1 MSRLSH
7 SSRSRLRRMIVVVLT
22 GLGPVVVPAGVD
34 PAGAA
39 SYPLYSSYPLAGTV
53 GTPPMVTKD
62 PDHPHRTL
70 CYKSPCTAEHANF
83 AEDVRALA
91 LHGNRLFIG
100 GVFHGLV
107 DGDRK
112 SITPKTPFLAEL
124 NASTGKVA
132 SDQTFARNAAP
143 NGTVE
148 AIVVSP
154 ERNRVYVAG
163 RFSRIGGGA
172 ASRVA
177 ALNMQTGLL
186 DKSFSP
192 PAPDAGVRTMVM
204 GGGRIF
210 IGGEFLKVGSTRFP
224 SVAALNADNG
234 SLVSGWKPPANYGGS
249 FIEKAATETESR
261 QGVVD
266 TLAVAGNGRILMVGG
281 TFEHFGRP
289 RSADP
294 KAERYGGLIALN
306 TSDGRL
312 SSWAPDND
320 RPAIRIAMSPD
331 GNTAYVVEGGSG
343 GWIGAFKPGGTEK
356 PVWIGR
362 VDGDVLAVTATD
374 KRVYVGGHFDAEV
387 PNHNDPCLQK
397 IPTICI
403 KSGTHHRHLVAF
415 DLRGKSD
422 PKWTA
427 QADTAEGP
435 TVMLAG
441 PKALYVGGTFKNILP
456 KSRLDGGKGIPHP
469 GFAMFPAS

>member
-1 MSRLSH
+1 MSRLSP
-7 SSRSRLRRMIVVVLT
+7 SSRSIRRLIAVVLT
-22 GLGPVVVPAGVD
+22 GLSPMVVPAGVD

-39 SYPLYSSYPLAGTV
+39 SYPLYSSYPMAGTV
-53 GTPPMVTKD
+53 GTPPMLTKD

-70 CYKSPCTAEHANF
+70 CYKSPCNAEHANF

-91 LHGNRLFIG
+91 LHGNRLFLG

-112 SITPKTPFLAEL
+112 SITPKTPFLAEV

-177 ALNMQTGLL
+177 ALDLRTGLL
-186 DKSFSP
+186 DKSFKA
-192 PAPDAGVRTMVM
+192 PAPDAGVRTMVLS
-204 GGGRIF
+204 GGRIF
-210 IGGEFLKVGSTRFP
+210 IGGEFLKVGSTKFP

-249 FIEKAATETESR
+249 FIEKAATYTESR

-289 RSADP
+289 RSVDP
-294 KAERYGGLIALN
+294 KANRYGGLIALN

-312 SSWAPDND
+312 NSWAPVNS

-343 GWIGAFKPGGTEK
+343 GWIGAFKPGGSEK

-387 PNHNDPCLQK
+387 PNHDDPCLKK

-403 KSGTHHRHLVAF
+403 KTGTRHRHLVAF

-456 KSRLDGGKGIPHP
+456 KSRLNGGKGIPHP
-469 GFAMFPAS
+469 GFAMFPAN

>member
-1 MSRLSH
+1 MHRLSP
-7 SSRSRLRRMIVVVLT
+7 SSRSRLRRLFVVVLA
-22 GLGPVVVPAGVD
+22 GLSPMVVPAGVN

-39 SYPLYSSYPLAGTV
+39 SYPLYSSFPLAGTA
-53 GTPPMVTKD
+53 GTPPMVKKD
-62 PDHPHRTL
+62 PDHPFRTL
-70 CYKSPCTAEHANF
+70 CYKSPCNAEHANF

-91 LHGNRLFIG
+91 LHGDRLFLG
-100 GVFHGLV
+100 GVFGGLV
-107 DGDRK
+107 DGNRK
-112 SITPKTPFLAEL
+112 SVTPKTPFLAEL
-124 NASTGKVA
+124 DASTGKPA
-132 SDQTFARNAAP
+132 SNQTFARNAAP

-148 AIVVSP
+148 AIVVAAD
-154 ERNRVYVAG
+154 RNRVYVAG

-177 ALNMQTGLL
+177 ALDLNTGLL
-186 DKSFSP
+186 DKSFNP
-192 PAPDAGVRTMVM
+192 PAPDAGVRTIALS
-204 GGGRIF
+204 GGRLF
-210 IGGEFLKVGSTRFP
+210 IAGEFLKVGSTKFP

-234 SLVSGWKPPANYGGS
+234 SLVAGWNPPANYGGS
-249 FIEKAATETESR
+249 FIRKAATRMEST

-266 TLAVAGNGRILMVGG
+266 TIAVADNGRILMVGG

-289 RSADP
+289 RSVDP
-294 KAERYGGLIALN
+294 KADRYGGLIALN

-312 SSWAPDND
+312 NSWHPDND

-343 GWIGAFKPGGTEK
+343 GWIGAFTPGGSVK
-356 PVWIGR
+356 PKWIGR

-387 PNHNDPCLQK
+387 PNHNDPCLKK

-403 KSGTHHRHLVAF
+403 KSGTRHRHLVAF
-415 DLRGKSD
+415 NLQGKSD
-422 PKWTA
+422 PSWTA

-456 KSRLDGGKGIPHP
+456 KSRLNGGKGIPHP
-469 GFAMFPAS
+469 GFAMFPG

>member
-1 MSRLSH
+1 MSRLSPP
-7 SSRSRLRRMIVVVLT
+7 SRYRLRRLIVVVLT
-22 GLGPVVVPAGVD
+22 GLSPMVVPAGVD

-39 SYPLYSSYPLAGTV
+39 SYPLYSSYPMAGTV
-53 GTPPMVTKD
+53 GTPPMLEKD

-70 CYKSPCTAEHANF
+70 CYKSPCNAEHANF

-91 LHGNRLFIG
+91 LHGNRLFLG

-112 SITPKTPFLAEL
+112 SITPKTPFLAEV

-172 ASRVA
+172 ATRVA
-177 ALNMQTGLL
+177 ALNMKTGLL
-186 DKSFSP
+186 DRSLSP
-192 PAPDAGVRTMVM
+192 PAPDAGVRTMVL
-204 GGGRIF
+204 GGGRLF
-210 IGGEFLKVGSTRFP
+210 IGGEFLKVGSTKFP

-249 FIEKAATETESR
+249 FIEKAATTTESR

-266 TLAVAGNGRILMVGG
+266 TIAVAGNGRILMVGG

-469 GFAMFPAS
+469 GFAMFPG

>member
-1 MSRLSH
+1 MSRLSPP
-7 SSRSRLRRMIVVVLT
+7 SRSRLRRLIVVVLT
-22 GLGPVVVPAGVD
+22 GLGPMVVPAGVD

-39 SYPLYSSYPLAGTV
+39 SYPLYSSYPQGGTV
-53 GTPPMVTKD
+53 GTPPMLTKD

-70 CYKSPCTAEHANF
+70 CYKSPCTAEHANY

-91 LHGNRLFIG
+91 LHGNRLVLG

-112 SITPKTPFLAEL
+112 SITPKTPFLAEV

-154 ERNRVYVAG
+154 ERKRVYVAG

-177 ALNMQTGLL
+177 ALDIKTGLL
-186 DKSFSP
+186 DRSFRP
-192 PAPDAGVRTMVM
+192 PAPDAGVRTMVL

-210 IGGEFLKVGSTRFP
+210 IGGEFLKVGSMKFP
-224 SVAALNADNG
+224 SVAALNADDG

-266 TLAVAGNGRILMVGG
+266 TLAVAGGGRILMVGG

-289 RSADP
+289 RSVDP
-294 KAERYGGLIALN
+294 KANRYGGLIALN

-312 SSWAPDND
+312 SSWAPYNS

-469 GFAMFPAS
+469 GFAMFPG